1 MEGHRRDKE
10 ERAEV
15 KHEKQEER
23 RRDEMARE
31 WEEEWRDERKG
42 ERKEEKRE
50 EERRDER
57 RDERKEEKRE
67 ERRPAVPTQSG
78 GTDITGTAMIGL
90 AVVFVLSILF
100 ILTGNIFSFFVF
112 ALLIGILLFVLFQYG
127 FVKINTNG
135 NELDITYF
143 PVPDPPPPGPAD
155 APSTAGGSPPPSSDL
170 PSGNQVFYVGD
181 NTFTYDKAENVCKAF
196 GAELA
201 TYSQIEQA
209 YNAGAEWCGYGWSV
223 GGLALFPT
231 QEASWERRQLQETN
245 EERRQKCGRPGI
257 NGGYFEPS
265 MKFGVNCYG
274 PRPAKRP
281 SDDRR
286 ETRQQ
291 SAVDRFIAFLKDHLG
306 DLQIFPFNSTS
317 WSAPVESFGL
327 DETDTL
333 TAGVVKD
340 LQSV

>member
-15 KHEKQEER
+15 KHEQREER
-23 RRDEMARE
+23 RREEMARE
-31 WEEEWRDERKG
+31 WEKEWQDERKD
-42 ERKEEKRE
+42 EKHH
-50 EERRDER
+50 D
-57 RDERKEEKRE
+57 KKPHH
-67 ERRPAVPTQSG
+67 PAVPTQFD
-78 GTDITGTAMIGL
+78 GTDITGTAMIAL
-90 AVVFVLSILF
+90 AIVFVLSILF

-135 NELDITYF
+135 TEIDIKYF
-143 PVPDPPPPGPAD
+143 PVPNPPPPGPAD
-155 APSTAGGSPPPSSDL
+155 APSSAGGSPPPSSDL

-231 QEASWERRQLQETN
+231 QEASWERRQLQETS

-281 SDDRR
+281 SDERR
-286 ETRQQ
+286 ESRQQ

-306 DLQIFPFNSTS
+306 DLQVFPFNSTS
-317 WSAPVESFGL
+317 WSAPTESF
-327 DETDTL
+327 ESDTTVT

-340 LQSV
+340 LP

>member
-15 KHEKQEER
+15 RHEQREEK

-31 WEEEWRDERKG
+31 WEKEWRDERKG
-42 ERKEEKRE
+42 ERHEEQRK

-57 RDERKEEKRE
+57 RE
-67 ERRPAVPTQSG
+67 ERRDEKPVPTQFG

-112 ALLIGILLFVLFQYG
+112 VLLIGILLFVLFQYG

-135 NELDITYF
+135 NEIDVTYY

-231 QEASWERRQLQETN
+231 QEASWERRQLQETD

-281 SDDRR
+281 SDDRPESR
-286 ETRQQ
+286 RQ

-317 WSAPVESFGL
+317 WSAPVESFSL

-333 TAGVVKD
+333 TAGLVKD
-340 LQSV
+340 L

>member
-15 KHEKQEER
+15 KHEQREER
-23 RRDEMARE
+23 RREEMARE
-31 WEEEWRDERKG
+31 WEKEWQDERKD
-42 ERKEEKRE
+42 EKHH
-50 EERRDER
+50 D
-57 RDERKEEKRE
+57 KKPHH
-67 ERRPAVPTQSG
+67 PAVPTQFD
-78 GTDITGTAMIGL
+78 GTDITGTAMIAL
-90 AVVFVLSILF
+90 AIVFVLSILF

-135 NELDITYF
+135 TEIDITYF
-143 PVPDPPPPGPAD
+143 PVPNPPPPGPAD
-155 APSTAGGSPPPSSDL
+155 APSSAGGSPPPSSDL

-231 QEASWERRQLQETN
+231 QEASWERRQLQETS

-281 SDDRR
+281 SDERR
-286 ETRQQ
+286 ESRQQ

-306 DLQIFPFNSTS
+306 DLQVFPFNSTS
-317 WSAPVESFGL
+317 WSAPTESF
-327 DETDTL
+327 ESDTTVT

-340 LQSV
+340 LP

>member
-15 KHEKQEER
+15 KHEQREEK

-31 WEEEWRDERKG
+31 WEKEWREERKG
-42 ERKEEKRE
+42 ERHEEQRK
-50 EERRDER
+50 EERR
-57 RDERKEEKRE
+57 EE
-67 ERRPAVPTQSG
+67 RPAVPTQFG

-112 ALLIGILLFVLFQYG
+112 VLLIGILLFVLFQYG

-135 NELDITYF
+135 NEIDVTYY

-155 APSTAGGSPPPSSDL
+155 ASSTAAGSPPPSSDL
-170 PSGNQVFYVGD
+170 PTGNEVFYVGD

-196 GAELA
+196 DAELA

-231 QEASWERRQLQETN
+231 QEASWERRQLQETS
-245 EERRQKCGRPGI
+245 EESRQRCGRPGI
-257 NGGYFEPS
+257 NGGYFEPT

-274 PRPAKRP
+274 RRPAKRP
-281 SDDRR
+281 SDARR

-291 SAVDRFIAFLKDHLG
+291 SAVDRMIGFLKDHLG
-306 DLQIFPFNSTS
+306 DLQVFPFNKTS
-317 WSAPVESFGL
+317 WSSPVESF
-327 DETDTL
+327 ESDTPST

-340 LQSV
+340 VQ

>member
-15 KHEKQEER
+15 KHEEREER

-31 WEEEWRDERKG
+31 WEKEWKEERQGERRE
-42 ERKEEKRE
+42 ERKEE
-50 EERRDER
+50 RRD
-57 RDERKEEKRE
+57 KKPHH
-67 ERRPAVPTQSG
+67 PAVPTQFAGTDIG
-78 GTDITGTAMIGL
+78 GTDITGTAMLGL
-90 AVVFVLSILF
+90 AIVFVLSVLF

-112 ALLIGILLFVLFQYG
+112 ALLISILLFVLFQYG
-127 FVKINTNG
+127 FVKINTYG
-135 NELDITYF
+135 NEIDIMYF
-143 PVPDPPPPGPAD
+143 PVPDPPPPGPAE
-155 APSTAGGSPPPSSDL
+155 APSSAAGSPQSSSDL
-170 PSGNQVFYVGD
+170 PTGNEVFYVGD

-196 GAELA
+196 DAELA

-231 QEASWERRQLQETN
+231 QEASWERRQLQETS
-245 EERRQKCGRPGI
+245 EESRQRCGRPGI

-274 PRPAKRP
+274 RRPAKRP
-281 SDDRR
+281 SDGRR
-286 ETRQQ
+286 ETRHQ
-291 SAVDRFIAFLKDHLG
+291 SAVDRMIGFLKDHLG
-306 DLQIFPFNSTS
+306 DLDVFPFNKTS
-317 WSAPVESFGL
+317 WSAPVESFSS
-327 DETDTL
+327 DTTDTA

-340 LQSV
+340 VQ

>member
-15 KHEKQEER
+15 KHEQREEK

-31 WEEEWRDERKG
+31 WEKEWREERKG
-42 ERKEEKRE
+42 ERHEEQRK
-50 EERRDER
+50 EERR
-57 RDERKEEKRE
+57 EE
-67 ERRPAVPTQSG
+67 RPAVPTQFG

-112 ALLIGILLFVLFQYG
+112 VLLIGILLFVLFQYG

-135 NELDITYF
+135 NEIDVTYY

-155 APSTAGGSPPPSSDL
+155 APSTAAGSPPPSSDL
-170 PSGNQVFYVGD
+170 PTGNEVFYVGD

-196 GAELA
+196 DAELA

-223 GGLALFPT
+223 GGLAL
-231 QEASWERRQLQETN
+231 
-245 EERRQKCGRPGI
+245 
-257 NGGYFEPS
+257 
-265 MKFGVNCYG
+265 
-274 PRPAKRP
+274 
-281 SDDRR
+281 
-286 ETRQQ
+286 
-291 SAVDRFIAFLKDHLG
+291 
-306 DLQIFPFNSTS
+306 
-317 WSAPVESFGL
+317 
-327 DETDTL
+327 
-333 TAGVVKD
+333 
-340 LQSV
+340 

>member
-15 KHEKQEER
+15 KHEQREER

-31 WEEEWRDERKG
+31 WEKEW
-42 ERKEEKRE
+42 KE
-50 EERRDER
+50 ER
-57 RDERKEEKRE
+57 RDERKEEKHHDKKPHH
-67 ERRPAVPTQSG
+67 PAVPTTLHG

-135 NELDITYF
+135 NEIDITYF
-143 PVPDPPPPGPAD
+143 PVPEPPPPGPAD

-231 QEASWERRQLQETN
+231 QEASWERRQLQETS

-281 SDDRR
+281 SDERR

-306 DLQIFPFNSTS
+306 DLQVFPFNSTS
-317 WSAPVESFGL
+317 WSAPVESFSS
-327 DETDTL
+327 DTTDTA

-340 LQSV
+340 VQ

>member
-1 MEGHRRDKE
+1 
-10 ERAEV
+10 
-15 KHEKQEER
+15 
-23 RRDEMARE
+23 MARE
-31 WEEEWRDERKG
+31 WEKEWQKG
-42 ERKEEKRE
+42 DRKEEK
-50 EERRDER
+50 RDER
-57 RDERKEEKRE
+57 RDERRPH
-67 ERRPAVPTQSG
+67 PAVPTTLQG
-78 GTDITGTAMIGL
+78 GTDITGTAMIAL
-90 AVVFVLSILF
+90 AIVFVLSILF

-127 FVKINTNG
+127 FVKINANG
-135 NELDITYF
+135 NELDITYY
-143 PVPDPPPPGPAD
+143 PVPEPPPPGPAD

-231 QEASWERRQLQETN
+231 QEASWERRQLQETS

-281 SDDRR
+281 SDERR
-286 ETRQQ
+286 ESRQQ

-306 DLQIFPFNSTS
+306 DLQVFPFNSTS
-317 WSAPVESFGL
+317 WSAPTESF
-327 DETDTL
+327 ESDTTVT

-340 LQSV
+340 LP

>member
-15 KHEKQEER
+15 KHEQ
-23 RRDEMARE
+23 
-31 WEEEWRDERKG
+31 
-42 ERKEEKRE
+42 
-50 EERRDER
+50 
-57 RDERKEEKRE
+57 RE
-67 ERRPAVPTQSG
+67 ERRPHPAAVPTQFG

-127 FVKINTNG
+127 FVKINTSG
-135 NELDITYF
+135 TEIDIMYF
-143 PVPDPPPPGPAD
+143 PVPEPPPGPAE
-155 APSTAGGSPPPSSDL
+155 APSTAAGSPPPSSDL
-170 PSGNQVFYVGD
+170 PTGNEVFYVGD

-196 GAELA
+196 DAELA

-231 QEASWERRQLQETN
+231 QEASWERRQLQETS
-245 EERRQKCGRPGI
+245 EESRQRCGRPGI
-257 NGGYFEPS
+257 NGGYFEPT

-274 PRPAKRP
+274 RRPAKRP
-281 SDDRR
+281 SDARR

-291 SAVDRFIAFLKDHLG
+291 SAVDRMIGFLKDHLG
-306 DLQIFPFNSTS
+306 DLQVFPFNKTS
-317 WSAPVESFGL
+317 WSSPVDSFES
-327 DETDTL
+327 DTPST

-340 LQSV
+340 VQ

>member
-10 ERAEV
+10 EERAEV
-15 KHEKQEER
+15 KHEQREER

-31 WEEEWRDERKG
+31 WEKEW
-42 ERKEEKRE
+42 KE
-50 EERRDER
+50 ER
-57 RDERKEEKRE
+57 RDERKEE
-67 ERRPAVPTQSG
+67 RRDEKHPHKKPHHPAVPTTLQG
-78 GTDITGTAMIGL
+78 GTDITGTAMIAL
-90 AVVFVLSILF
+90 AIVFVLSILF

-155 APSTAGGSPPPSSDL
+155 APSSAGGSPPPSSDL

-231 QEASWERRQLQETN
+231 QEASWERRQLQETS

-265 MKFGVNCYG
+265 MRFGVNCYG

-281 SDDRR
+281 SDERR
-286 ETRQQ
+286 ESRQQ

-317 WSAPVESFGL
+317 WSAPTESFGS
-327 DETDTL
+327 DTTDTA

-340 LQSV
+340 LP